1 VNSFKRLRKKRNL
14 TNLPQMKDTKNDP
27 FADPLFTNT
36 MAATSLPVLPQ
47 NEKAKPFSV
56 MSAAIS

>member
-1 VNSFKRLRKKRNL
+1 
-14 TNLPQMKDTKNDP
+14 MKDTKNDP